1 MNSDKENRTPKA
13 NESKKKGK
21 NDNLTKVCLL
31 SEELQSVVGAR
42 FLRRCDVISKMW
54 QYIKANKLLDPK
66 NKRFCLVDDKLK
78 GVFGPCKRFRA
89 FSMARPLAKHI
100 RSPEEARL
108 TAEYKVCPF
117 QKHWPKKLISRL
129 KRRSK

>member
-66 NKRFCLVDDKLK
+66 NKRFCLVDDKLR

-89 FSMARPLAKHI
+89 FS
-100 RSPEEARL
+100 
-108 TAEYKVCPF
+108 
-117 QKHWPKKLISRL
+117 
-129 KRRSK
+129 